1 MQRCV
6 RHRLLIR
13 FRFRPPSF
21 PARTHTGQPGG
32 QEKERETKPAGDTIW
47 VRHPCTGSCQA
58 DGVATSCAA
67 GQPALSLS
75 GCGRITG
82 RGQRS
87 LPPSQAQ
94 LRLWCGCRG
103 AGRPRGKRK
112 PGAGRGERSI
122 LPWAGGNARHN
133 VTSQQPLP
141 GAVPRPLLR
150 ALPSRGPADR
160 AIRTRPQGTGR
171 LAE

>member
-1 MQRCV
+1 V
-6 RHRLLIR
+6 S
-13 FRFRPPSF
+13 PD
-21 PARTHTGQPGG
+21 
-32 QEKERETKPAGDTIW
+32 ERESERARDRERERVTNRAGDTSW
-47 VRHPCTGSCQA
+47 GRHPRQGRCRAAGGA
-58 DGVATSCAA
+58 AARAA

-141 GAVPRPLLR
+141 GAVPPPLLR